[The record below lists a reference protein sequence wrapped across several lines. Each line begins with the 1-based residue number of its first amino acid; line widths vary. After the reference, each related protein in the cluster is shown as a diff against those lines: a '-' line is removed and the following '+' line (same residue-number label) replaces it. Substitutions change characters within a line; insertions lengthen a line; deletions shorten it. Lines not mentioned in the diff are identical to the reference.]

1 MYVRKKS
8 CYIGEANVCSES
20 MEKCKQNIAGGRLGP
35 LVTRLYIFIYISDSS
50 LIILLNKFYQKF

>member
-35 LVTRLYIFIYISDSS
+35 LVSKLKPQNPRCDTYV
-50 LIILLNKFYQKF
+50 NVN